1 MGYVVCSCVISE
13 AIKWLSRPGDRI
25 NVVLGVNNSDV
36 KLEWTWNLEGATF
49 RTVKFERQKPGKN
62 RPATLI
68 ASRGDNFGFTV
79 FNQFVNKYDAKIPAT
94 LTLKTVGNSEE
105 YIYTIRLS
113 YKSVNNQFLDLS
125 GRVAVVVNGK
135 KRIFS
140 P

>member
-1 MGYVVCSCVISE
+1 MGYVVCSCVIPE

-25 NVVLGVNNSDV
+25 NVVLGVNNTNV
-36 KLEWTWNLEGATF
+36 KLQWTWNLEGATF
-49 RTVKFERQKPGKN
+49 RAVKFGRQKPGKN
-62 RPATLI
+62 KPATLI

-79 FNQFVNKYDAKIPAT
+79 LNQFVKEYDAKIPAT
-94 LTLKTVGNSEE
+94 LTLKTVDSSEE

-125 GRVAVVVNGK
+125 DRVAVVVNGK
-135 KRIFS
+135 KQMFS